1 MWSVGTAAGRELPV
15 LWKVPPFP
23 LVAAVPALAVALAL
37 SAFAR
42 GGEAGR
48 ALGAAPGR
56 VRLFGTALLSGAADD
71 AEAVRTVR
79 APCAGALRP
88 VN

>member
-1 MWSVGTAAGRELPV
+1 M
-15 LWKVPPFP
+15 
-23 LVAAVPALAVALAL
+23 PALAVALAL
-37 SAFAR
+37 DAFAR

-56 VRLFGTALLSGAADD
+56 VRLLGTVLLSGTVLPSGAADD

-79 APCAGALRP
+79 PLARAPSVR
-88 VN
+88 